1 MSVNIRVG
9 LQPGDLGYITYLHGK
24 IYADEYGFDTS
35 FEPYVTRPMS
45 EFSLSDNHRQRIWV
59 AEKDDKVVGSIAIVD
74 AGDNMAQL
82 RWLILI
88 SDVRGMGL
96 GRKLVGLALDFCRA
110 EGYDGVFL
118 WTVSILE
125 AAAFLYRS
133 YGFDVSEEKTHQ
145 LWGKVLTEQRYDL
158 KL

>member
-118 WTVSILE
+118 WTLAYWRLRLPSTE
-125 AAAFLYRS
+125 AMALMYRRRKRIN
-133 YGFDVSEEKTHQ
+133 YGV
-145 LWGKVLTEQRYDL
+145 RYSRSRGMT
-158 KL
+158 